1 MIIRFSFAF
10 ALCALPAAAECR
22 LALALAVD
30 VSRSV
35 NAADYMIQ
43 TEGLALALED
53 AAVRA
58 AIFSPEGEVA
68 LAVYYWSGERHQQI
82 VVPWVLLSGPGEL
95 ARAVTKVRNEERPA
109 RLLPTALGH
118 ALIFGAEVM
127 DQAPPCLSRVLDM
140 AGDGRNNEG
149 ISARTAYDRTD
160 FGDIIVNG
168 LAIGEHEANV
178 ADYYRNEVIRGIGA
192 FVEVAKT
199 QQDYPRAI
207 RRKLLREL
215 NGPEI
220 GGLPAATQP
229 RG

>member
-1 MIIRFSFAF
+1 MLRFCF
-10 ALCALPAAAECR
+10 ALCLTAQPASAECR

-35 NAADYMIQ
+35 DAADYIVQ

-53 AAVRA
+53 KAVQA

-68 LAVYYWSGERHQQI
+68 LAVYYWSGIDHQEV
-82 VVPWVLLSGPGEL
+82 VVPWVVLAGPGEL
-95 ARAVTKVRNEERPA
+95 AEAVAKVRAAERPA
-109 RLLPTALGH
+109 RRQPTALGY
-118 ALIFGAEVM
+118 ALTYGADLMAE
-127 DQAPPCLSRVLDM
+127 APVCGRRVLDV

-149 ISARTAYDRTD
+149 ISVRTAYKRAD
-160 FGDIIVNG
+160 FGDIVVNG
-168 LAIGEHEANV
+168 LAIGEHEADVVN
-178 ADYYRNEVIRGIGA
+178 YYRTEVIRGIGA
-192 FVEVAKT
+192 FVEVAAK
-199 QQDYPRAI
+199 QKDYPRAI

-220 GGLPAATQP
+220 SDLPAEARP

>member
-1 MIIRFSFAF
+1 MVLRFSLAF
-10 ALCALPAAAECR
+10 AVWALPAAADCR

-35 NAADYMIQ
+35 DAADYLIQ

-53 AAVRA
+53 AAVQA

-82 VVPWVLLSGPGEL
+82 VVPWVLLSGPDDL
-95 ARAVTKVRNEERPA
+95 ATAVSGVRTAERPA
-109 RLLPTALGH
+109 RLLPTALGY

-127 DQAPPCLSRVLDM
+127 AEAPPCARRVLDV

-149 ISARTAYDRTD
+149 ISARTAYARTD

-168 LAIGEHEANV
+168 LAIGEHEADV
-178 ADYYRNEVIRGIGA
+178 TDYYRTEVIRGIGA

-220 GGLPAATQP
+220 GGLSAATQP